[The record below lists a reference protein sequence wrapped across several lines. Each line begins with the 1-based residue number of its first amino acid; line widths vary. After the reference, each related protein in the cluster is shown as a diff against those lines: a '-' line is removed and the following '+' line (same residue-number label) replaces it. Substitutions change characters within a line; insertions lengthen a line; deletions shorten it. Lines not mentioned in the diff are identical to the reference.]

1 MLVLK
6 FLFCFVKALS
16 YDGAAFIGRGVMWP
30 GLLPPVIIL
39 PLGMKLQYIYDLM
52 RSFMLQFKDMDITK
66 CVDHQ
71 NIYGRALT
79 QIFISLTV
87 DIDWQ

>member
-1 MLVLK
+1 
-6 FLFCFVKALS
+6 
-16 YDGAAFIGRGVMWP
+16 
-30 GLLPPVIIL
+30 
-39 PLGMKLQYIYDLM
+39 MKLQYIYDLM

-87 DIDWQ
+87 DID